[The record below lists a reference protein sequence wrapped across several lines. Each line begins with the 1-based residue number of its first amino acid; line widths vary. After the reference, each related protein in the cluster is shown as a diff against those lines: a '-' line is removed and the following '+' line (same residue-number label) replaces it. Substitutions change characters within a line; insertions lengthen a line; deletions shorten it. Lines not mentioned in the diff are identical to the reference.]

1 MVIGFESFR
10 EHFKGYEDCYVIIG
24 GTACDILMGEANIE
38 FRATK
43 DVDLVMLIEHRFELF
58 AEVFWKYVK
67 AGGYKYGWKGSE
79 QIHFYRFTGPQGNN
93 YPAMIEI
100 FSRRPEYQLEHPE
113 IHLTPLHVSEEVSS
127 LSAIILD
134 NDYYQLML
142 DGRRTLDGI
151 SVLDTAYLILFKA
164 KAWIDLARRKQSGM
178 HVNDR
183 DLRKHKNDVFRLF
196 SIVDPATRITLPER
210 VGDEMR
216 GFINAMMDLDADM
229 EKLGMSGF
237 SKNDIMNE
245 LYVIFGLQEV

>member
-1 MVIGFESFR
+1 M
-10 EHFKGYEDCYVIIG
+10 
-24 GTACDILMGEANIE
+24 
-38 FRATK
+38 
-43 DVDLVMLIEHRFELF
+43 
-58 AEVFWKYVK
+58 
-67 AGGYKYGWKGSE
+67 
-79 QIHFYRFTGPQGNN
+79 
-93 YPAMIEI
+93 
-100 FSRRPEYQLEHPE
+100 
-113 IHLTPLHVSEEVSS
+113 
-127 LSAIILD
+127 SAIMLD

-164 KAWIDLARRKQSGM
+164 KAWMDLTRRKQSGM

-196 SIVDPATRITLPER
+196 SIVDPATRIILPER